1 MFFLACLDVRLASGL
16 LQLVFKGLDI
26 RLASGLLQL
35 VFKGDKASWVCL
47 DAYAAP
53 RWQGMAVAQGKLG
66 LPGR

>member
-16 LQLVFKGLDI
+16 LQLVFKG
-26 RLASGLLQL
+26 
-35 VFKGDKASWVCL
+35 DKASWVRL